1 MSDYHSHRDAHGRTT
16 MDYGSGSSTGWIWG
30 LIILVALVALIAIGS
45 TGGTGDGSEAT
56 PTAPVADAP
65 APQSIDQ

>member
-1 MSDYHSHRDAHGRTT
+1 MSDYNTQRDLPGRGA

-30 LIILVALVALIAIGS
+30 LIILVALVALVAIGS

-56 PTAPVADAP
+56 PAAP
-65 APQSIDQ
+65 AVEAPAAVPAGE